1 MIENKHILIKC
12 LTKYLVDWKGRLKIT
27 KKSKETKE
35 EEFETGEKKR
45 EGYHF
50 WRVDVIIRSTHRNPW
65 GYLSCASHRERNRT
79 LNNNNNNNNQSGT
92 KSKEKKEESLHRVF
106 AQDVGGNKCWLL
118 NILSFRSLNLYWVFF
133 LPQGNERELTLQSLE
148 ITLHRPL
155 SNMIRD
161 HHRFIY
167 RWRQVNESGN
177 FFFFFF
183 NFFFFCFLAG

>member
-50 WRVDVIIRSTHRNPW
+50 WRVDVIIRSPHRNPW

-79 LNNNNNNNNQSGT
+79 LNNNNNNNQSGT

-118 NILSFRSLNLYWVFF
+118 NILSFRSLNLYWNEKGIDVAVTWNYITQAFVKHDQGSSSLYIYIGEGKWTNLANIYIF
-133 LPQGNERELTLQSLE
+133 L
-148 ITLHRPL
+148 
-155 SNMIRD
+155 
-161 HHRFIY
+161 
-167 RWRQVNESGN
+167 
-177 FFFFFF
+177 

>member
-79 LNNNNNNNNQSGT
+79 LNNNNNNNQSGT

-133 LPQGNERELTLQSLE
+133 FTTREWEGIDVAVTWNYITQAFVKHDQGSSSLHISVKASERIWQ
-148 ITLHRPL
+148 I
-155 SNMIRD
+155 
-161 HHRFIY
+161 
-167 RWRQVNESGN
+167 
-177 FFFFFF
+177 FFFFF